1 MPYTEAQKRAIYKWM
16 DTHRE
21 QYRKLTRDYGRRR
34 YANNEHIRE
43 AKIQKVLDKYYF
55 KKELKIFLNI
65 LIADI

>member
-1 MPYTEAQKRAIYKWM
+1 MPYSEAQKRATYKWI

-21 QYRKLTRDYGRRR
+21 RHQKHSRDYGRRR